1 MRPPH
6 GPRPPSPPPRV
17 TQGRGKDSRPRMAL
31 AIARRVRIAHRY
43 CPIGAR
49 CVPYGIPQAGVGAVA
64 QGQRGKPVQTPRGH
78 WISDHRYTQQD
89 SARERRRMEFM
100 KGNYLIIIDEGGNP

>member
-1 MRPPH
+1 MNVPIFSASF
-6 GPRPPSPPPRV
+6 GLALKF
-17 TQGRGKDSRPRMAL
+17 GRGRRKE
-31 AIARRVRIAHRY
+31 IARRVRIAHRC

-49 CVPYGIPQAGVGAVA
+49 CAPYGTPRAGVGAVA
-64 QGQRGKPVQTPRGH
+64 QGQRGKPAQTPRGH